1 MEENENGENIR
12 FYQWIDDQG
21 TYSDES
27 FLGRVAFLK
36 QRFIR
41 KEEAQ
46 DDRPYTQ
53 GKNFIRTNLD
63 LQTVTKCILEELEDI
78 PDLTTVKVKW
88 FVPVGRRFYDVL
100 LRIIGHVK
108 HILNLWDTC
117 MKMIIIQK
125 INI

>member
-1 MEENENGENIR
+1 MKIPNFVAAHCRYLFIKSEAKKRRLAFRIFSIKVFRMEENENGENIR

-63 LQTVTKCILEELEDI
+63 L
-78 PDLTTVKVKW
+78 
-88 FVPVGRRFYDVL
+88 
-100 LRIIGHVK
+100 
-108 HILNLWDTC
+108 
-117 MKMIIIQK
+117 
-125 INI
+125 